1 MAEKIGI
8 GIDAGGTCT
17 DAVVYSFERREVL
30 AYAKAVT
37 SKEDLSI
44 GIGEVLDALPDELVR
59 EASCVAL
66 STTLATNAC
75 VEDKGCRGKLLFVGV
90 DPMVINWVGDEYG
103 LPPLSEIRIIG
114 KNRAEDKRFY
124 TKEEWTLFYETN
136 RDWFGDAAG
145 IAVVD
150 IDAMYNCAV
159 LEKDLRGKIQE
170 TCGFPVICGHELSSE
185 LNSIRRGAGTLLNLR
200 LVPLIS
206 EFIQAIQLSLLRRGM
221 GDVPVFI
228 VRSDGTLM
236 SDSFAKERPVETLLC
251 GPAAGLIGSAHLT
264 GNQNCLVIDMGG
276 TTTDVSIVR
285 EGTPQ
290 KAAEGVHIGK
300 WRTFVKGAF
309 VDTFALGGDS
319 TIRINRSVRTDNR
332 QDLLLEDVRSM
343 PFCMAADRWPSIKN
357 KLRSLLDVRRN
368 HTLPLQEFFVL
379 IKDID
384 GVDRFSGEEQKFCG
398 ALRNGPLIFS
408 EAAKIMGKDIYY
420 FNADRLERE
429 GVVMRCGLTPTDIMH
444 LKGDFERYDTE
455 AAKLGALFVA
465 SGAGMSLDELGD
477 HVYDMVKQKLY
488 RNIVRILLRD
498 QYPKLQDRDLGADL
512 ELMIEEAWKT
522 RGENSSMCLLRP
534 VFQTHLTLVGIGAPI
549 HHFLPDVAKAL
560 SADWE
565 IPQNADV
572 VNAIGAIVSRVEA
585 VSRVKVKINE
595 AGRYQ
600 VYGMYENFTT
610 LDKDQAMANAR
621 EQSERAAREEA
632 LSRGIVDKLQMETTC
647 RDNVYYYSGHTKGIY
662 LGSWVVTTVRGS
674 VPGNC

>member
-8 GIDAGGTCT
+8 GIDAGGTYT
-17 DAVVYSFERREVL
+17 DAVVYSFGQREVL
-30 AYAKAVT
+30 ASAKAIT

-44 GIGEVLDALPDELVR
+44 GIEEVLDALPGEFVR

-75 VEDKGCRGKLLFVGV
+75 VEDKGCRGKLLLIGV
-90 DPMVINWVGDEYG
+90 DPRVINWVGDEYG
-103 LPPLSEIRIIG
+103 LPPLGEIRIIE
-114 KNRAEDKRFY
+114 KNRGEDRHSY
-124 TKEEWTLFYETN
+124 TKEEWTLFYEAN
-136 RDWFGDAAG
+136 SDWFKDAAG

-159 LEKDLRGKIQE
+159 LEKDLRGKIRE
-170 TCGFPVICGHELSSE
+170 TCGLPVICGHELSSE
-185 LNSIRRGAGTLLNLR
+185 LNSIRRGASTLLNLR
-200 LVPLIS
+200 LIPLIS
-206 EFIQAIQLSLLRRGM
+206 EFVQAIQLSLSRRGM

-236 SDSFAKERPVETLLC
+236 SDSFAKEHPVETLLC

-276 TTTDVSIVR
+276 TTTDVSIIR
-285 EGTPQ
+285 EGTPK
-290 KAAEGVHIGK
+290 KAEEGVHIGK
-300 WRTFVKGAF
+300 WRTFVKGAS

-319 TIRINRSVRTDNR
+319 TIRINRDARTNNK
-332 QDLLLEDVRSM
+332 QVLLLEDVRSM
-343 PFCMAADRWPSIKN
+343 PFCMAADRWPSIIN
-357 KLRSLLDVRRN
+357 KLRSLLDARRN

-384 GVDRFSGEEQKFCG
+384 GVDRFSGEEQKFCR

-429 GVVMRCGLTPTDIMH
+429 GVVLRCGLTPTDIMH
-444 LKGDFERYDTE
+444 LKGDFERYDAE

-465 SGAGMSLDELGD
+465 SGAGMSLNELGD
-477 HVYDMVKQKLY
+477 HVYDMVKRKLY
-488 RNIVRILLRD
+488 RNIVRILLQDR
-498 QYPKLQDRDLGADL
+498 YPKFLDRDLGADL
-512 ELMIEEAWKT
+512 ELMIEEAWNT
-522 RGENSSMCLLRP
+522 TIENPSARILLP
-534 VFQTHLTLVGIGAPI
+534 VFQTPLTLVGIGAPV

-565 IPQNADV
+565 IPRNADV
-572 VNAIGAIVSRVEA
+572 VNAIGAIVSRVET
-585 VSRVKVKINE
+585 VSRVKVRTNE

-610 LDKDQAMANAR
+610 LNKEQALANAR
-621 EQSERAAREEA
+621 EQSERAACEEA
-632 LSRGIVDKLQMETTC
+632 RSRGIVDNLQVETMC
-647 RDNVYYYSGHTKGIY
+647 EDNIYYYPGHTDGIY

-674 VPGNC
+674 AAC